1 MMQAEDTQ
9 DIRLMLYQDVKMS
22 AEDTGDIVCRTAA
35 LLLDFSSY
43 VVQTAELQVSQTF
56 IGKNWRFQ
64 RKSILREHTYCGIL
78 VL

>member
-56 IGKNWRFQ
+56 IGRRIGTSFQ
-64 RKSILREHTYCGIL
+64 RKSILREHTY
-78 VL
+78 VEF